1 VVADVRDRFTRPADA
16 DIYVPMAQVPFDS
29 ASLVVRSQPG
39 VDPSSAVASVISS
52 LDPLL
57 PKPTSVTMES
67 RLATSVAVQ
76 RLTVAAL
83 VTLALVALALSIAG
97 VFAVV
102 SYGVTQR
109 THEFGV
115 RMALGAD
122 ARQIVRTVVA
132 GAMRLAMFGIVCG
145 LLVAGAATRLL
156 TDQLY
161 ETQPLDP
168 LTFGSVT
175 VLVLFA
181 ALFAALVPARRAT
194 RVDPIV
200 ALRYE

>member
-1 VVADVRDRFTRPADA
+1 
-16 DIYVPMAQVPFDS
+16 MAQVPFDS

-39 VDPSSAVASVISS
+39 VDPSSAVASVISN

-57 PKPTSVTMES
+57 PKPASVTMES

-83 VTLALVALALSIAG
+83 VTLAFVALALSIAG

-109 THEFGV
+109 THEFGA